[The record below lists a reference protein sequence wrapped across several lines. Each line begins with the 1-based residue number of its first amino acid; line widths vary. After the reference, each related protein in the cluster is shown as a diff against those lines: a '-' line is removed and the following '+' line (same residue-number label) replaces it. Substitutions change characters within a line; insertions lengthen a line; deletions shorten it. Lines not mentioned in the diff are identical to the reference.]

1 MLSRALSLA
10 TVMLLI
16 GSFSTKPA
24 QAQVTN
30 LEAGKAPSQIF
41 AGTCTAC
48 HKSPRGLL
56 KTVSP
61 GSLPG
66 FLRQHYT
73 TSPDM
78 ASSLSSFLI
87 SNGATDTRY
96 GSGPAKPDKDAKSD
110 GKPGGS
116 PEQLDRQGHRIRT
129 APPQEAAKPEAQPQQ
144 AAKPDADGL
153 SSQGEPRHP
162 GRNAKRLT
170 RPGEAPETRKPTAE
184 GHAPAQAAGSERGP
198 DGRKL
203 TAKQRLGKRGKPGS
217 EELPK
222 ADAAKMEPAKG
233 EPAKDEKPAAETAKD
248 EGSKP
253 EGARPSGEGKSEP
266 AKSEP
271 VKSESAKSEPAKS
284 EPAKTDAPKETGG
297 EIPALRADPVPP
309 VSPAPPASAASS
321 TAPGSAPERSPAP
334 SAAAESSA
342 PAAAG
347 VPPAVT
353 PLPATPVPSPV
364 TASVPQP
371 EPATPTGPPTPPIS
385 Q

>member
-16 GSFSTKPA
+16 GCFSTKPA
-24 QAQVTN
+24 QAQATN

-78 ASSLSSFLI
+78 ASSLSAYLI

-96 GSGPAKPDKDAKSD
+96 GGGAAKPDKDAKSEA
-110 GKPGGS
+110 KPGG
-116 PEQLDRQGHRIRT
+116 PAEQLDRQGRRIRT
-129 APPQEAAKPEAQPQQ
+129 ALPQE

-153 SSQGEPRHP
+153 PPGEPGHR
-162 GRNAKRLT
+162 KRLA
-170 RPGEAPETRKPTAE
+170 RPGEAPETGKPTAE
-184 GHAPAQAAGSERGP
+184 RQAPAEAAERGP

-203 TAKQRLGKRGKPGS
+203 TARQRWMIKHGKPAG
-217 EELPK
+217 EEPPK
-222 ADAAKMEPAKG
+222 ADAAKTEPANG
-233 EPAKDEKPAAETAKD
+233 EPAKDEKPASETVKD

-253 EGARPSGEGKSEP
+253 EAVKPSGEAKSEPIKSEP
-266 AKSEP
+266 AKPE
-271 VKSESAKSEPAKS
+271 EAKSETAKTDAPS
-284 EPAKTDAPKETGG
+284 KTDAPKEAGG
-297 EIPALRADPVPP
+297 QTPALRADPVPP
-309 VSPAPPASAASS
+309 VTPAPPASAAPS
-321 TAPGSAPERSPAP
+321 TAASGAAPERSPAP
-334 SAAAESSA
+334 SAAAAPSA
-342 PAAAG
+342 PAAAA
-347 VPPAVT
+347 VPPA
-353 PLPATPVPSPV
+353 AAPSPAAPAPSAV

-371 EPATPTGPPTPPIS
+371 EPATHAGPPTPPIS
-385 Q
+385 R